1 MRKIALIILFF
12 AVSAGLTKAGQ
23 DPIYTQFMTNP
34 FLINPALTGTYPY
47 YQIITNNRIQWVGM
61 ADAPITNTISMYG
74 PMVTQPMGVG
84 GYIMNDVI
92 GPESRTSINGTYAYS
107 YVVNEQIKVS
117 MGLMLGFISHKIDG
131 SKLRIGDDKNKYD
144 PYFTEGEVYKNLKP
158 DASVGAYMYTSTYN
172 AGFAVTNLFGNKLQF
187 DSPTEADTTVK
198 ERSTIS
204 RMKQHIYLHGGYKY
218 LVNTEL
224 AIEPAIIFRK
234 VAATPLQVD
243 FNVRAWYGKRAWN
256 GNKFWGGVS
265 YRSQD
270 AVSVLLGVIYQNKI
284 EVGYSY
290 DIGINKLNVYNTG
303 SHELMITFRFNN
315 IKEY

>member
-1 MRKIALIILFF
+1 MRKLTLILILFTVFTGF
-12 AVSAGLTKAGQ
+12 ARAGQ

-61 ADAPITNTISMYG
+61 ANAPITNTISMYG
-74 PMVTQPMGVG
+74 PMVSQPMGIG

-92 GPESRTSINGTYAYS
+92 GPESRMSINGTYAYN
-107 YVVNEQIKVS
+107 YAINEQIKVS
-117 MGLMLGFISHKIDG
+117 MGLMLGFIQHKIDG
-131 SKLRIGDDKNKYD
+131 TKLRINELDDQV
-144 PYFTEGEVYKNLKP
+144 FTEGQVYKNFKP
-158 DASVGAYMYTSTYN
+158 DATVGAYMYTSTYN
-172 AGFAVTNLFGNKLQF
+172 AGFAVTNLFGSKLQF
-187 DSPTEADTTVK
+187 DSPTDDTDTTQQ

-218 LVNTEL
+218 LVNTDL
-224 AIEPAIIFRK
+224 AIEPAVIFRK

-270 AVSVLLGVIYQNKI
+270 AVSILLGVIYQNKI
-284 EVGYSY
+284 EMGYSY
-290 DIGINKLNVYNTG
+290 DIGINKLSAYHTG